1 LEGAGKRIRIQGR
14 SVSGRRKQRMRSTA
28 KIEGEAKEMDGL
40 KVVESGII
48 SVYEDEEART
58 LVNAR
63 EMHEFLESGQ
73 DFSDWIKSRVEKY
86 KFLEGED
93 FSIIL
98 WKSTGG
104 RPAREYLL
112 SIDMAKEIAM
122 VENNDKGRQVRR
134 YFIECERRL
143 KAGSG
148 TISAKDAERLR
159 QRAKYLEI
167 LERNARTRQA
177 QILKFVVEFFRDIL
191 SDASMQVIANEMTVL
206 VTGFRLVDF
215 PEVEKPCSAGE
226 TGEICGIIADMVARI
241 ASEFGLKTEECRKFV
256 LSKSPSA

>member
-1 LEGAGKRIRIQGR
+1 M
-14 SVSGRRKQRMRSTA
+14 RRTA

-63 EMHEFLESGQ
+63 EMHEYLRSRQ
-73 DFSDWIKSRVEKY
+73 QFSDWVRDRIERYELS
-86 KFLEGED
+86 EGED
-93 FSIIL
+93 YIVFHKNMKNS
-98 WKSTGG
+98 KGG
-104 RPAREYLL
+104 RPSIEYLL
-112 SIDMAKEIAM
+112 TIDVAREIAM

-148 TISAKDAERLR
+148 TISAKDSERLR
-159 QRAKYLEI
+159 QRAKRLEI
-167 LERNARTRQA
+167 MDRNARSRQA
-177 QILKFVVEFFRDIL
+177 RILKFVLEFFRDIL
-191 SDASMQVIANEMTVL
+191 SDTSMQVIANEMTVL
-206 VTGFRLVDF
+206 VTGVRLIEL

-226 TGEICGIIADMVARI
+226 TGEMCGIIADMVARI
-241 ASEFGLKTEECRKFV
+241 ASEFGLKTEECGKFV
-256 LSKSPSA
+256 LSKSPSV

>member
-1 LEGAGKRIRIQGR
+1 ME
-14 SVSGRRKQRMRSTA
+14 
-28 KIEGEAKEMDGL
+28 GL
-40 KVVESGII
+40 KIIESGLV
-48 SVYEDEEART
+48 SVYEDKEART
-58 LVNAR
+58 VVNAR
-63 EMHEFLESGQ
+63 EMHDFVESGQ

-104 RPAREYLL
+104 RPAKEYLL

-122 VENNDKGRQVRR
+122 VENNDKGRQVRK

-143 KAGSG
+143 RASRGLIG
-148 TISAKDAERLR
+148 AKDAEKMR

-167 LERNARTRQA
+167 LDRNARSRQA

-191 SDASMQVIANEMTVL
+191 SDASMQAIASEMTVL
-206 VTGFRLVDF
+206 ATGFRLVEL
-215 PEVEKPCSAGE
+215 PESSAAE
-226 TGEICGIIADMVARI
+226 TEETCGAIASMVARI
-241 ASEFGLKTEECRKFV
+241 AGEFGLKTEEYRKFV
-256 LSKSPSA
+256 LSKKPSA